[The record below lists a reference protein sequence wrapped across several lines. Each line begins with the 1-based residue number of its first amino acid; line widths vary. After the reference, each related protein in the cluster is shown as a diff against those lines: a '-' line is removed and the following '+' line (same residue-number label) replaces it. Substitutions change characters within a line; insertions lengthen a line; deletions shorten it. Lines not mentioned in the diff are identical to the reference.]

1 MLGGIPLLNL
11 FLGNLPGCQITD
23 IFTYFALEH
32 EDALGETDPADDIFK
47 EWPHVSSA
55 VRDSEAGDSPLG
67 GGHYGLAGGGGQ
79 LWHMPGGA
87 ARAPGS
93 LWLATIGTPAQVSWP
108 DRGRHAGMGA
118 GEEHTSRAIPFLFL
132 PLGTNLNLLYDGN
145 PSVPEKYY
153 CHQSTTE

>member
-67 GGHYGLAGGGGQ
+67 GGHYGLAGGGDSCGTCRAELQ
-79 LWHMPGGA
+79 ELLGLCGLPQSEHLLKYPGLTGE
-87 ARAPGS
+87 GM
-93 LWLATIGTPAQVSWP
+93 LAWEQ
-108 DRGRHAGMGA
+108 GRNTQA
-118 GEEHTSRAIPFLFL
+118 ELYPFFFS
-132 PLGTNLNLLYDGN
+132 P
-145 PSVPEKYY
+145 
-153 CHQSTTE
+153 

>member
-11 FLGNLPGCQITD
+11 FLGNLPGGQITD

-67 GGHYGLAGGGGQ
+67 GGHYGLGEGGQ

-93 LWLATIGTPAQVSWP
+93 LWLATIGTSAQVSWP

-118 GEEHTSRAIPFLFL
+118 GEEHASRELYPFFFSL
-132 PLGTNLNLLYDGN
+132 
-145 PSVPEKYY
+145 
-153 CHQSTTE
+153 